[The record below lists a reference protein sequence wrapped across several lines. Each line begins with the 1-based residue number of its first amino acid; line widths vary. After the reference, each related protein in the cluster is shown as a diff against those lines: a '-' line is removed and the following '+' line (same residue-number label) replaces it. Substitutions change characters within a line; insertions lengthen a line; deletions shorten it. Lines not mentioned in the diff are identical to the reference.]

1 MLLINELALF
11 YLFEYDAH
19 KCSGAMSKNDALTDS
34 LTTSNVKETTL
45 HTKQPNTIE
54 ERGLETSFPLSIRR

>member
-19 KCSGAMSKNDALTDS
+19 KCSGAISINESLTNS
-34 LTTSNVKETTL
+34 LTTPGKETTL